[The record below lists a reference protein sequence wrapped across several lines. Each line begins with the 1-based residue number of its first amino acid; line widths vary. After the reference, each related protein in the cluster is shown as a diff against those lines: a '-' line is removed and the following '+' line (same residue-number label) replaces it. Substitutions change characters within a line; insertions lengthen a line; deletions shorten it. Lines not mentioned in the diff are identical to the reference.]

1 MLTRALAVIA
11 LCVVPEAAIASTPMH
26 KVYFQEH
33 LPVLEMK
40 LHCGEYPGPL
50 SRILGK
56 IALSRQVLEDGINRR
71 PGQSC
76 AGISR
81 GGFNEIALKKAIG
94 GNAEIRIGSASDGE
108 GTFYMLHGHQVNI
121 ISAATV
127 AYLFDQYVYRFLKQ
141 HRVKWEMAKETSK
154 AIAQDPD
161 SFELN
166 HKFYCVL
173 KPEKVI
179 ERCNSIYGPQA
190 QACMDLIKE

>member
-1 MLTRALAVIA
+1 MLTRALTVIA
-11 LCVVPEAAIASTPMH
+11 ICVVPVTIGANTPPH
-26 KVYFQEH
+26 RVYFQEH
-33 LPVLEMK
+33 LPVLEER
-40 LHCGEYPGPL
+40 LNSGEFPGPL

-56 IALSRQVLEDGINRR
+56 IALARQVLEDGIHRR

-81 GGFNEIALKKAIG
+81 GGFNEVALKKAIG
-94 GNAEIRIGSASDGE
+94 RNPNIRIGSASDGE
-108 GTFYMLHGHQVNI
+108 GTFYMLHGPQVNI
-121 ISAATV
+121 ISAVTV

-141 HRVKWEMAKETSK
+141 HRVKWELAKETSK